1 MSTVPKGRAPKRKAD
16 ELDTTPSGTPEQA
29 APQPK
34 KVKGDKSAATPSQDI
49 PTPTSRS
56 GRVIK
61 PKKFGDDLTPSTA
74 VSNFRL
80 KILKEYIRHASLS
93 FDTQFVFR
101 KNRI

>member
-80 KILKEYIRHASLS
+80 KILK
-93 FDTQFVFR
+93 
-101 KNRI
+101 